1 MDITPGKGFL
11 NKWTLE
17 EVRSF
22 FQLNPNLSD
31 QEVEEIR
38 THLNSND
45 LVLNYSFW
53 TTRWRLT

>member
-22 FQLNPNLSD
+22 FELNPNLSD

-45 LVLNYSFW
+45 LVLNYRFW
-53 TTRWRLT
+53 TTRS